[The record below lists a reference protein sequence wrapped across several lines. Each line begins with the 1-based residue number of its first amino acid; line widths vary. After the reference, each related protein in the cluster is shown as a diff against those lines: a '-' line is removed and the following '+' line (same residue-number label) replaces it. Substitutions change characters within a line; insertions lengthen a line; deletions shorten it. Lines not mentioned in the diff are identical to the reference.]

1 MQNTSK
7 ISAKIISV
15 IVLLIS
21 FYSISTAQSIDLNN
35 YQGLYSTGEIPK
47 VIIKNIEKRIQ
58 EEEKKSI
65 KKDDNWFDKRAKQR
79 SIIER
84 SFVISEILLGGNVI
98 FNDTLSGYMKLI
110 ASNILKDDKETLGK
124 LHFFAVKSPYVNTI
138 CTEEGIVLVN
148 TGLIARLHNEAQF
161 AFLLAREIAHYKLK
175 HRPKL
180 YLDNDIS
187 NLGAYNLKD
196 VQNNLLQ
203 STNFS
208 VNQEV
213 QADSMAKELF
223 YNSNYSSKYIQ
234 NALNIFGENNLPI
247 EQIPFDITF
256 FNTPTYK
263 IPNTYFFMQVSPLEF
278 DYKNTSQPEISS
290 RNIEINRM
298 VNNGLDSFMVSKKQF
313 LYCRDIARFDLCEE
327 LLHKREYAATIYN
340 SYVLLQ
346 KYPNNEYLLS
356 NIAHALYFLAK
367 YQNKN
372 IINQVNKPYQ
382 NIQGESQQLY
392 LLFSV
397 MKNEELNVLAID
409 YLWDT
414 YEKFPARNNLKKK
427 ARELMNEMAKI
438 YFTSN
443 FSKTIPSI
451 DSSALKDSLA
461 QSKKAEGKMKPNI
474 YYGFGRRPA
483 DTSKINTYYAFAQN
497 FKNQEF
503 LDAYNFSLAYRNQ
516 PNVINT
522 VNYYSPELLD
532 YNPKATAP
540 LRLNRIVMVDP
551 TYYKINNT
559 FFVEKFNALESEKAR
574 KEYSKSIKDISKK
587 AKLDVELL
595 DSKFLNTKQVNLFND
610 ISRLNNFID
619 ELYLHRDLDSVLSA
633 DYQLIDLLLQKHRTK
648 YLAWNNVF
656 ALTEPDAMADP
667 VNLIMYSVYLPPL
680 APYFFYD
687 AFTPDY
693 YTFHYMMVA
702 DIEKGKVIFN
712 KSYQIVGKDTPDRLK
727 SNLYYNFLQLGGSK
741 EKKKK

>member
-15 IVLLIS
+15 VILLVLLCGKS
-21 FYSISTAQSIDLNN
+21 KAQSIDLNN

-47 VIIKNIEKRIQ
+47 IIIKNIEKRIQ
-58 EEEKKSI
+58 EQEKKSI

-98 FNDTLSGYMKLI
+98 FNDTLSGYMKAI
-110 ASNILKDDKETLGK
+110 AGDILKDDQETLAK

-148 TGLIARLHNEAQF
+148 TGLIARLKSEAQF
-161 AFLLAREIAHYKLK
+161 AFILAREIAHFKLK
-175 HRPKL
+175 HHPKL
-180 YLDNDIS
+180 YLDNNIS
-187 NLGAYNLKD
+187 NLGAYNFKN
-196 VQNNLLQ
+196 VQDNLLQ

-208 VNQEV
+208 IDQEI
-213 QADSMAKELF
+213 QADSMAMTLF
-223 YNSNYSSKYIQ
+223 AKSRYSSKFIT
-234 NALNIFGENNLPI
+234 NALNIFTESNAPV
-247 EQIPFDITF
+247 EQIPFDIRF
-256 FNTPTYK
+256 FNTPTFK
-263 IPNTYFFMQVSPLEF
+263 IPDTYFFLQVSPLEI
-278 DYKNTSQPEISS
+278 DYRNASQPEINN
-290 RNIEINRM
+290 RNTEINKLQNSA
-298 VNNGLDSFMVSKKQF
+298 VDSFLNSKKQF
-313 LYCRDIARFDLCEE
+313 LYCRDIARFDMCGEF
-327 LLHKREYAATIYN
+327 LHTRQYAAAIYS

-346 KYPNNEYLLS
+346 KYPKNEYLLS
-356 NIAHALYFLAK
+356 NIAHSLYYLAK

-372 IINQVNKPYQ
+372 IINQVNTPYQ
-382 NIQGESQQLY
+382 NIQGESQQLH

-397 MKNEELNVLAID
+397 LKNEELNVLAIN
-409 YLWDT
+409 YLWNT
-414 YEKFPARNNLKKK
+414 YEEFPARNDLKKK
-427 ARELMNEMAKI
+427 AKELMNEMAKI
-438 YFTSN
+438 YFTTN
-443 FSKTIPSI
+443 FSKTLPQP
-451 DSSALKDSLA
+451 DSL
-461 QSKKAEGKMKPNI
+461 SLRDSLNLIKKAEGKMKPNV

-483 DTSKINTYYAFAQN
+483 DASKINTYYAFAHN
-497 FKNQEF
+497 FKNKEF
-503 LDAYNFSLAYRNQ
+503 TDAYNFSIAYRNQ
-516 PNVINT
+516 PNTSSI
-522 VNYYSPELLD
+522 NYYSSELLE
-532 YNPKATAP
+532 YNPKTTPAMH
-540 LRLNRIVMVDP
+540 LNKIVMVDP

-574 KEYSKSIKDISKK
+574 KDYSKSIKDISKK

-610 ISRLNNFID
+610 ISRLNSFIE
-619 ELYLHRDLDSVLSA
+619 ELYLHHDLDSVLSS
-633 DYQLIDLLLQKHRTK
+633 DYQLVDLLLQKHKTK

-680 APYFFYD
+680 APYFLYD